1 MAPAYMSDIIHPYV
15 PARTL
20 RSSSSN
26 LLQMPSARTITYGE
40 RAFFNNQGSKTVE
53 FSAAKHQAGWIGW
66 SLQGPLKTISVQ
78 TGIWLVT
85 LSFTVFC
92 SSLIILPA
100 QPQDLILLQFL
111 LSSSYPAGAAAG
123 SYIASVSSSSFFF
136 FLLLLLSVNIA
147 ISPTA
152 YMVWPCDSGIFI
164 SLMTATKLMGL
175 EIHLRSFGVTGVKKV
190 NHVKNMKTDL
200 I

>member
-1 MAPAYMSDIIHPYV
+1 MVLA
-15 PARTL
+15 TC
-20 RSSSSN
+20 RSSKRSYRR
-26 LLQMPSARTITYGE
+26 RTASPIVEKQAENYEKSGISQSIITQKSGRVYCRYQHIRSLPFDISTLE
-40 RAFFNNQGSKTVE
+40 KSIDNCSIFFLSCRRSRRILYC
-53 FSAAKHQAGWIGW
+53 FS
-66 SLQGPLKTISVQ
+66 
-78 TGIWLVT
+78 
-85 LSFTVFC
+85 FFFF
-92 SSLIILPA
+92 
-100 QPQDLILLQFL
+100 FL
-111 LSSSYPAGAAAG
+111 LLLLLLSYPAGAAAG
-123 SYIASVSSSSFFF
+123 SYIASVSSSSSSFFF

-190 NHVKNMKTDL
+190 NHVKNMRTAL

>member
-1 MAPAYMSDIIHPYV
+1 MVIFYKKWYNLSMLHSMTIRLIYV
-15 PARTL
+15 HLLEPF
-20 RSSSSN
+20 N
-26 LLQMPSARTITYGE
+26 LCQMPPR
-40 RAFFNNQGSKTVE
+40 
-53 FSAAKHQAGWIGW
+53 
-66 SLQGPLKTISVQ
+66 
-78 TGIWLVT
+78 GIWGQILIFMLIAISPLCYINIPAGFV
-85 LSFTVFC
+85 SF
-92 SSLIILPA
+92 
-100 QPQDLILLQFL
+100 QRHNG
-111 LSSSYPAGAAAG
+111 SSYPAGAAAG
-123 SYIASVSSSSFFF
+123 SYIASVSSSSSSFFF

-190 NHVKNMKTDL
+190 NHVKNMKTAL